1 MVSILPI
8 ELNSLIQ
15 GYLGETLHG
24 LPMKYAQYHSGRSVP
39 KVSGDHLKV
48 LDISYPCKNMD
59 RISSLHSLEKLTV
72 KHFGLSE
79 IPNMASLKEL
89 MLDDC
94 YFDSSK
100 LGKLDKLEKLTIL
113 GSSYVDLDLSFLNGM
128 KSLRELIIIGR
139 CKLIIPNMKEV
150 VSLRKLDL
158 YVIGKFKIPGKNVPT
173 IPFLEDLKIDLDMVD
188 DVSSF
193 SNFKHLKK
201 LIIQWYDPNYDWISS
216 INLESLVVTRSN
228 FSDVI
233 PEKLKS
239 IWSWS

>member
-39 KVSGDHLKV
+39 KVNGDHLKV

-72 KHFGLSE
+72 KHCGLSE

-128 KSLRELIIIGR
+128 KSLRELGIFGHYRVIM
-139 CKLIIPNMKEV
+139 PDMKEMI
-150 VSLRKLDL
+150 SLRKLHL
-158 YVIGKFKIPGKNVPT
+158 ETFSIGNIVKNIPT
-173 IPFLEDLKIDLDMVD
+173 IPFLEDLRIDANMIDDM
-188 DVSSF
+188 SSI
-193 SNFKHLKK
+193 SHFKYLKK
-201 LIIQWYDPNYDWISS
+201 LNIDWCSPADLDWISS
-216 INLESLVVTRSN
+216 INLEKLIVRDGR
-228 FSDVI
+228 FLRII
-233 PEKLKS
+233 PEKLES
-239 IWSWS
+239 ILSYR